1 MWEAR
6 EERYG
11 WEGRRQEGSCGQV
24 WEGEEEG
31 RRFCC
36 GVHYTCCLLLQMEAK
51 LKEKIEPSLTEK
63 VNFSQEMEALHK
75 LVVTS
80 YHLSIHRVI
89 ISMQIE
95 IT

>member
-1 MWEAR
+1 
-6 EERYG
+6 
-11 WEGRRQEGSCGQV
+11 
-24 WEGEEEG
+24 
-31 RRFCC
+31 
-36 GVHYTCCLLLQMEAK
+36 MEAK